1 MRPDGI
7 PTPARGNE
15 KIKEIR
21 SLNTSGQAFWKN
33 RISHRAAIKEIRSL
47 NTSGQAFW
55 KNRISHRAAIKEI
68 RFRANV
74 LKRLGKK

>member
-33 RISHRAAIKEIRSL
+33 RISHRAAIKEIR
-47 NTSGQAFW
+47 
-55 KNRISHRAAIKEI
+55 
-68 RFRANV
+68 FRANV